1 MLKFIIGAAGS
12 FNKAVI
18 ASKLASEG
26 RYEELR
32 TLYSLHN

>member
-12 FNKAVI
+12 LNKAVT

-32 TLYSLHN
+32 TLYNI